1 MQSVQWLVFIKDCIQ
16 FKQTEQH
23 AHSCP
28 HSGLACSTFVSS
40 RRKTKKNRI
49 SFVCVCVEGSEE
61 KEPFRVP
68 SQARP
73 PTLHLVVH
81 RLYFFLLSFFLF
93 SVSFLLALIRIK
105 RDDGIYW
112 SYYTTSTTKNYLHLI
127 HTSTPR
133 KYRPEVSTE
142 PDGHQMMWVSTLNF
156 YPHHRNELTLP
167 KRIISFLKR
176 KNKKKETTK
185 RNRTETVTTQISE
198 KIFVFRE
205 AGKHHQR
212 SVSAGFIS
220 CVCVCKGRE
229 RKIAR
234 RAGHIYRDQLY
245 IFFLVCLRNK
255 NGKFRSRMVDH
266 RVPETAERADDGNKK
281 TTEEE

>member
-81 RLYFFLLSFFLF
+81 RLYFFLLSFFFYSQFLF
-93 SVSFLLALIRIK
+93 FLLWFESKETTGYTGPITQHRPRRITSILFIRARPGNIV
-105 RDDGIYW
+105 
-112 SYYTTSTTKNYLHLI
+112 
-127 HTSTPR
+127 R
-133 KYRPEVSTE
+133 KYRPSPMAIRWCGFQLWTFTHTIATSWRFQNELFLIKKEKQKKRNHETK
-142 PDGHQMMWVSTLNF
+142 PDGSRHDSNLGKDFCFSRGRKTSSALGQCWF
-156 YPHHRNELTLP
+156 Y
-167 KRIISFLKR
+167 
-176 KNKKKETTK
+176 
-185 RNRTETVTTQISE
+185 
-198 KIFVFRE
+198 FV
-205 AGKHHQR
+205 
-212 SVSAGFIS
+212 
-220 CVCVCKGRE
+220 CVCVRGE
-229 RKIAR
+229 R
-234 RAGHIYRDQLY
+234 
-245 IFFLVCLRNK
+245 
-255 NGKFRSRMVDH
+255 GK
-266 RVPETAERADDGNKK
+266 
-281 TTEEE
+281 